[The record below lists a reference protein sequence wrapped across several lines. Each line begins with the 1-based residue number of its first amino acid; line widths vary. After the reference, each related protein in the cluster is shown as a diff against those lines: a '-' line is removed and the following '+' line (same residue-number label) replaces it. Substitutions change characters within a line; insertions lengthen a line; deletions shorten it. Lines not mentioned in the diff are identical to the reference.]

1 MICFACDSQMLSS
14 YLECME
20 ILMSSPAIKTCFI
33 KQVSLLNSLSSTV
46 PCTRHT
52 HTVASDAKNVIHY
65 LHPIVTNF

>member
-33 KQVSLLNSLSSTV
+33 KQVSASFLELYSFMYTS
-46 PCTRHT
+46 HT
-52 HTVASDAKNVIHY
+52 HCSK
-65 LHPIVTNF
+65 